1 MSRLKLKY
9 QTDIVPK
16 LKKELG
22 IKNSMGVP
30 KIVKVV
36 INQGIGEVAKNKE
49 QLLKAKQVLAALS
62 GQIPQVKKARISV
75 ASFDVRL
82 GMVVGLKVTLRGDR
96 MYEFLDRLI
105 SFIMP
110 RIRDFRGVSKKSFD
124 RYGNYTLGIEDLSV
138 FPEVDAAKIVVK
150 GMEVTLVVSAK
161 DVKSAQRLLELM
173 GMPFQKNDK
182 L

>member
-1 MSRLKLKY
+1 MSRLKIKY
-9 QTDIVPK
+9 QEVIVPK
-16 LKKELG
+16 LTKELG
-22 IKNSMGVP
+22 IKNKLGVP
-30 KIVKVV
+30 KIVKIV

-62 GQIPQVKKARISV
+62 GQTPQVKKARISV

-105 SFIMP
+105 SIVMP
-110 RIRDFRGVSKKSFD
+110 RIRDFRGVPKKSFD
-124 RYGNYTLGIEDLSV
+124 KNGNYTLGIEDVSV

-150 GMEVTLVVSAK
+150 GMEITLVVNSK
-161 DVKSAQRLLELM
+161 DVKSAQRLFELI
-173 GMPFQKNDK
+173 GMPFEKNNK
-182 L
+182 